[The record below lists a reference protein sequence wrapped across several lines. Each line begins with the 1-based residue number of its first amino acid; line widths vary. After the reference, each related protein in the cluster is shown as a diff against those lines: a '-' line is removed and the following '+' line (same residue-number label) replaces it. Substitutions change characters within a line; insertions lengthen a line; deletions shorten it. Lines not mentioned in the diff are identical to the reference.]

1 MGPISDELP
10 APAHMGPTESPSP
23 VVAGLS
29 GPIIMSLGL
38 ILWEGSWKG
47 SALMLNAVKNTIASL
62 IFLAIVPLRL
72 DTWRRGLGLDL
83 LEGDSSADVARMDML
98 LLSSVLG
105 IAISDN
111 MWLAALKILGTRRI
125 VLVDCVKPFVSAV
138 LSFFIL
144 GESLRIEAGGA
155 MAVTMAGI
163 ILVSLEKRPEAPA
176 ASEKDVELVV
186 LPGDEAVEN
195 GGGREG
201 GGLERGGGGRDGPG
215 CLEQPSAEMADGM
228 TRITS
233 NGKDDGVEAEGGR
246 GEEAEEE
253 VIDVYAMILVKQFGA
268 GLGAWEIPLIRF
280 GFAAVLCI
288 AVLLAARL
296 PACLPA
302 RPFWRRFSSDDAP
315 SLLSRADGHTG
326 GQAEEKEGAGEELG
340 RGTGGSG
347 PPERDRQRGTGQLG
361 AGAGRLPEWARIP
374 EMGPREWALVACGSV
389 LATFLCP
396 ALSTYAV
403 FQIDVST
410 LSTLSA
416 TAPISSIPLVILIKR
431 EHVPCQGMIGALV
444 ACLGVAW
451 LSALTIPNL

>member
-1 MGPISDELP
+1 M
-10 APAHMGPTESPSP
+10 
-23 VVAGLS
+23 
-29 GPIIMSLGL
+29 
-38 ILWEGSWKG
+38 
-47 SALMLNAVKNTIASL
+47 
-62 IFLAIVPLRL
+62 
-72 DTWRRGLGLDL
+72 
-83 LEGDSSADVARMDML
+83 
-98 LLSSVLG
+98 
-105 IAISDN
+105 
-111 MWLAALKILGTRRI
+111 
-125 VLVDCVKPFVSAV
+125 
-138 LSFFIL
+138 
-144 GESLRIEAGGA
+144 
-155 MAVTMAGI
+155 
-163 ILVSLEKRPEAPA
+163 SLEKRPEAPA

-253 VIDVYAMILVKQFGA
+253 VRGGNTQGGGELGLGKGYALAAGNVVRLPLFPPAVTGMSCMVGELLAGSAAALACDGCLTGHQGERRLLAGGVHANTPMGGANKRGRVSTRNLPARPRQVIDVYAMILVKQFGA

-403 FQIDVST
+403 FQIDVR
-410 LSTLSA
+410 
-416 TAPISSIPLVILIKR
+416 PLPPSL
-431 EHVPCQGMIGALV
+431 
-444 ACLGVAW
+444 
-451 LSALTIPNL
+451 